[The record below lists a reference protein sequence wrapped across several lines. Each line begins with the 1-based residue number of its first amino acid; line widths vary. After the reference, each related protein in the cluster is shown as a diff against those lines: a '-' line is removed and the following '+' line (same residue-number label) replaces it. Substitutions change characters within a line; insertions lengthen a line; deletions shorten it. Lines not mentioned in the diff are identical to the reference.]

1 VNASSPCGSLLI
13 QRVERAMGIEPTAA
27 ARLEAQNMAFGGIG
41 RPKFDGRANFYGMWG
56 HVGLRKER

>member
-1 VNASSPCGSLLI
+1 
-13 QRVERAMGIEPTAA
+13 MGIEPTAA